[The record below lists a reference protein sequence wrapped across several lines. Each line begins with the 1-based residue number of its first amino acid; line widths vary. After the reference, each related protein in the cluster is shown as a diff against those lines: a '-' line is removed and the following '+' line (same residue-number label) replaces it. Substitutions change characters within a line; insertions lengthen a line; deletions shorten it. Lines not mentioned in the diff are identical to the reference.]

1 MKKNYDYAIL
11 EGGWNDFNLDVAIGE
26 LSDDKSDDKTDS
38 KINNKAE
45 GKNNDKNSSPDND
58 KNEDISQDKE
68 LDTTTLMGALENMFK
83 YVKTNHEDT
92 KVYFL
97 MVHKIDE
104 TNGNKII
111 IAATQINFQ
120 PFSTIP
126 NKPLCARI
134 GITGNITLIM
144 PKINTN

>member
-1 MKKNYDYAIL
+1 MI
-11 EGGWNDFNLDVAIGE
+11 V
-26 LSDDKSDDKTDS
+26 
-38 KINNKAE
+38 
-45 GKNNDKNSSPDND
+45 P
-58 KNEDISQDKE
+58 
-68 LDTTTLMGALENMFK
+68 
-83 YVKTNHEDT
+83 V
-92 KVYFL
+92 
-97 MVHKIDE
+97 DE

-126 NKPLCARI
+126 NHPLCERT

>member
-1 MKKNYDYAIL
+1 MH
-11 EGGWNDFNLDVAIGE
+11 E
-26 LSDDKSDDKTDS
+26 S
-38 KINNKAE
+38 
-45 GKNNDKNSSPDND
+45 SSPIFTGFVDAFFNCMLPIIIPA
-58 KNEDISQDKE
+58 N
-68 LDTTTLMGALENMFK
+68 
-83 YVKTNHEDT
+83 
-92 KVYFL
+92 
-97 MVHKIDE
+97 DE

-126 NKPLCARI
+126 NHPLCERT